1 MNLRARLSERVHIED
16 IREVLHFIQD
26 DERLREEIYQL
37 IFDEDAIVS
46 YQALWVCTHFSKA
59 DVEWLSRKQEELID
73 AAMTCPH
80 SGKRRMILNLI
91 CQQPAADPP
100 RVGFPRF
107 LHGTHDIPRGTTGRA
122 IALHETGLSTDT
134 LHPGTATGTT
144 HNTGNHGARL
154 TGSRYPFR
162 TEKYP
167 ESHESKEK
175 QIISIAFISPFN

>member
-80 SGKRRMILNLI
+80 SGKRRMMDFLDFCMERMISREEPPGVQSLCMKLAYQLTRSI
-91 CQQPAADPP
+91 PELQQELRTMLEIMEPDLLVPAI
-100 RVGFPRF
+100 RSVRKN
-107 LHGTHDIPRGTTGRA
+107 
-122 IALHETGLSTDT
+122 T
-134 LHPGTATGTT
+134 LKAMKAKK
-144 HNTGNHGARL
+144 NR
-154 TGSRYPFR
+154 
-162 TEKYP
+162 
-167 ESHESKEK
+167 
-175 QIISIAFISPFN
+175 

>member
-59 DVEWLSRKQEELID
+59 DVAWLSRKQEELID

-100 RVGFPRF
+100 RVDF
-107 LHGTHDIPRGTTGRA
+107 LDFCMKLAYQLTRSIPELQQELRTILEIMEPDLLVPA
-122 IALHETGLSTDT
+122 IRSVRKNT
-134 LHPGTATGTT
+134 LKAMKAKK
-144 HNTGNHGARL
+144 NR
-154 TGSRYPFR
+154 
-162 TEKYP
+162 
-167 ESHESKEK
+167 
-175 QIISIAFISPFN
+175 

>member
-1 MNLRARLSERVHIED
+1 MKRTAWANLSPFSICNCRKLIPLIEINSPNESYMNLRARLSERVHIED

-80 SGKRRMILNLI
+80 SGKRRMIPEPDM
-91 CQQPAADPP
+91 PATCRRSATS
-100 RVGFPRF
+100 GFP
-107 LHGTHDIPRGTTGRA
+107 
-122 IALHETGLSTDT
+122 
-134 LHPGTATGTT
+134 
-144 HNTGNHGARL
+144 
-154 TGSRYPFR
+154 
-162 TEKYP
+162 
-167 ESHESKEK
+167 
-175 QIISIAFISPFN
+175 

>member
-26 DERLREEIYQL
+26 DERLREEVYQL
-37 IFDEDAIVS
+37 IFDEDHIVS

-91 CQQPAADPP
+91 CQQPAANPP
-100 RVGFPRF
+100 RVDF
-107 LHGTHDIPRGTTGRA
+107 LDFCMERMISREEP
-122 IALHETGLSTDT
+122 
-134 LHPGTATGTT
+134 PGVQSLCMKLAY
-144 HNTGNHGARL
+144 GARL

-162 TEKYP
+162 TKKHP
-167 ESHESKEK
+167 KSHKSKEK
-175 QIISIAFISPFN
+175 LIISIAFISPFS

>member
-80 SGKRRMILNLI
+80 SGKRRMILHLI
-91 CQQPAADPP
+91 CQQPAADLP
-100 RVGFPRF
+100 RVDF
-107 LHGTHDIPRGTTGRA
+107 LDFCMERMISREEPAGVQSLCMKLAYQLTRSIPELQQELRTILEIMEPDLLVPA
-122 IALHETGLSTDT
+122 IRSVRKNT
-134 LHPGTATGTT
+134 LKAMKAKK
-144 HNTGNHGARL
+144 N
-154 TGSRYPFR
+154 
-162 TEKYP
+162 
-167 ESHESKEK
+167 
-175 QIISIAFISPFN
+175 

>member
-26 DERLREEIYQL
+26 DERLREEVYQL
-37 IFDEDAIVS
+37 IFDKDHIVS

-80 SGKRRMILNLI
+80 SGKRRMTLNLI

-100 RVGFPRF
+100 RVDF
-107 LHGTHDIPRGTTGRA
+107 LDFCMERMIPARNHRA
-122 IALHETGLSTDT
+122 CNRSA
-134 LHPGTATGTT
+134 
-144 HNTGNHGARL
+144 
-154 TGSRYPFR
+154 
-162 TEKYP
+162 
-167 ESHESKEK
+167 
-175 QIISIAFISPFN
+175 

>member
-59 DVEWLSRKQEELID
+59 DV
-73 AAMTCPH
+73 ATC
-80 SGKRRMILNLI
+80 RR
-91 CQQPAADPP
+91 PATS
-100 RVGFPRF
+100 GFPRF

-134 LHPGTATGTT
+134 LHPGTTTGTT

-162 TEKYP
+162 TKKHP
-167 ESHESKEK
+167 ESHENKEK

>member
-26 DERLREEIYQL
+26 DERLREEDYQL
-37 IFDEDAIVS
+37 IFDEDDVVS
-46 YQALWVCTHFSKA
+46 YQALWVCTHFSKE

-100 RVGFPRF
+100 RADF
-107 LHGTHDIPRGTTGRA
+107 LDFCM
-122 IALHETGLSTDT
+122 
-134 LHPGTATGTT
+134 
-144 HNTGNHGARL
+144 ARL
-154 TGSRYPFR
+154 IYREDPPGVQSLCMKLAYQLTRSIPELQQELR
-162 TEKYP
+162 TILEIMEPDLLVPAIRSVRKNTL
-167 ESHESKEK
+167 KAMK
-175 QIISIAFISPFN
+175 AKKNR

>member
-16 IREVLHFIQD
+16 IREVLYFIQD
-26 DERLREEIYQL
+26 DERLREEVYQL
-37 IFDEDAIVS
+37 IFDKDHIVS

-100 RVGFPRF
+100 RVDF
-107 LHGTHDIPRGTTGRA
+107 LDFCMERMISREEPPGVQSLCMKLAYQLTRSIPELQQELRTILEIMEPDLLVPA
-122 IALHETGLSTDT
+122 IRSVRKNT
-134 LHPGTATGTT
+134 LKAMKAKK
-144 HNTGNHGARL
+144 NR
-154 TGSRYPFR
+154 
-162 TEKYP
+162 
-167 ESHESKEK
+167 
-175 QIISIAFISPFN
+175 